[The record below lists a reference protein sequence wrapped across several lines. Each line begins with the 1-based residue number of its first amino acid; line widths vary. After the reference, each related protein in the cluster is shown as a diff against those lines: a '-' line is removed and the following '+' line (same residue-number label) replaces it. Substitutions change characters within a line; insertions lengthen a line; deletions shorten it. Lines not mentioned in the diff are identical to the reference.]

1 MKFVGKF
8 VTRATHAGTVRTSA
22 LNHEIGNDAMENQ
35 SVVERALFFLSGF
48 FVGEFL
54 GTFGQADK
62 ILDGLR
68 RFFFHQLD
76 DDIALRSFK
85 NGVSASR
92 TSHAIS
98 LEWVEK
104 LSYTTRW
111 PVASDRDRNRMQNG
125 PKAEFRETEDRGPRE
140 LFVCAITS
148 HPRFGIARRC
158 LCPRRRR
165 RVGNQE

>member
-8 VTRATHAGTVRTSA
+8 VTRATHAGTVRASA

-35 SVVERALFFLSGF
+35 SVVERALFFFPGF

-54 GTFGQADK
+54 ATFRQADK

-68 RFFFHQLD
+68 CFFFHQLD

-111 PVASDRDRNRMQNG
+111 PVASGRDRNRMQNG
-125 PKAEFRETEDRGPRE
+125 LTHSSQRPKTEDTE
-140 LFVCAITS
+140 SLSF
-148 HPRFGIARRC
+148 
-158 LCPRRRR
+158 
-165 RVGNQE
+165 

>member
-8 VTRATHAGTVRTSA
+8 VTRATHAGTVRASA
-22 LNHEIGNDAMENQ
+22 LNHEIGNDAMKNQ
-35 SVVERALFFLSGF
+35 SVVETAHFFLSGF

-54 GTFGQADK
+54 SAFRQADK
-62 ILDGLR
+62 ILDCLR

-111 PVASDRDRNRMQNG
+111 PVASDRDRIQNG
-125 PKAEFRETEDRGPRE
+125 PKARFRETELGGPRE
-140 LFVCAITS
+140 LFVWAITS